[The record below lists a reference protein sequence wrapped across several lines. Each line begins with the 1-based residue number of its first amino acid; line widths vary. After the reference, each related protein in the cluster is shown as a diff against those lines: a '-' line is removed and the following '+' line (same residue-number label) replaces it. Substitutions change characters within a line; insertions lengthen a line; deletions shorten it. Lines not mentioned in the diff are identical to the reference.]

1 MDPFVPEPE
10 EREAHQQTLPG
21 KPRGRNGGERPGPL
35 AAASLPGDWRQWALR
50 FGPAALLLALVLVQY
65 GIQASSIRTLESKLA
80 SLDAP
85 AASRPAPSASSP
97 ARGDLEA
104 ALDEQA
110 DLIRTL
116 EQRIA
121 TQIIDLDSLRETT
134 SARLSSLGAAPID
147 KDAAALA
154 KASDVEALKGD
165 IARLRGQLAATE
177 KALAANQ
184 AGASKALDTAVA
196 GIKTALGATDKR
208 IDSLATTQESAL
220 KQQQSRLD
228 DRIAQLAARL
238 DQTSPQLAGL
248 EKSLADGREAQRLA
262 LASATKEQQAALE
275 AQRSALMKAL
285 DSAIAKEVKPTIA
298 SLEERVVAVD
308 KAREADSAALD
319 TRLAGVDKM
328 VAERLA
334 KEREALDGTLAA
346 LQRDLAATGR
356 RLEGIDKSVAALDP
370 LQPRLAALEDGL
382 ASLRGE
388 TDSRIA
394 AAGKTGANA
403 DKRLDAI
410 EARLDATRKA
420 LADLKQLPPATGN
433 VAIDE
438 KQVEARISQRID
450 SRLEPQVRA
459 LAEQADKVA
468 ALETTLATQGKDID
482 ALAAASK
489 RQGGEL
495 AALDGG
501 LDEVRATL
509 AASEANAAALVD
521 SAELTAFLG
530 AVGRQMTQLER
541 KIDATA
547 TLIAEQESRMADW
560 RNEVDNRTVGLVK
573 ASATGGDGVKPL
585 ERQLAEQRAAIDRL
599 ETRNQR
605 LEDGLAAT
613 TGALETLRAS
623 RAEPAVAKGAD
634 LAPLEK
640 QLASQLA
647 TLEALRADNSALAKD
662 LADTNAVLAS
672 LRQRVEQA
680 RPATSAGN
688 GASAAQF
695 ASADGARLDQL
706 SARLDGV
713 GSRLSRQ
720 EATLAEWRQ
729 TVERRIAA
737 AEQQATRGD
746 DGEKNATSAELDTI
760 WETLALLQKQH
771 PFVDFPAR

>member
-1 MDPFVPEPE
+1 M
-10 EREAHQQTLPG
+10 
-21 KPRGRNGGERPGPL
+21 
-35 AAASLPGDWRQWALR
+35 
-50 FGPAALLLALVLVQY
+50 
-65 GIQASSIRTLESKLA
+65 
-80 SLDAP
+80 
-85 AASRPAPSASSP
+85 
-97 ARGDLEA
+97 
-104 ALDEQA
+104 
-110 DLIRTL
+110 
-116 EQRIA
+116 
-121 TQIIDLDSLRETT
+121 
-134 SARLSSLGAAPID
+134 
-147 KDAAALA
+147 
-154 KASDVEALKGD
+154 
-165 IARLRGQLAATE
+165 
-177 KALAANQ
+177 
-184 AGASKALDTAVA
+184 
-196 GIKTALGATDKR
+196 
-208 IDSLATTQESAL
+208 
-220 KQQQSRLD
+220 
-228 DRIAQLAARL
+228 
-238 DQTSPQLAGL
+238 
-248 EKSLADGREAQRLA
+248 
-262 LASATKEQQAALE
+262 
-275 AQRSALMKAL
+275 
-285 DSAIAKEVKPTIA
+285 
-298 SLEERVVAVD
+298 
-308 KAREADSAALD
+308 
-319 TRLAGVDKM
+319 
-328 VAERLA
+328 
-334 KEREALDGTLAA
+334 
-346 LQRDLAATGR
+346 
-356 RLEGIDKSVAALDP
+356 
-370 LQPRLAALEDGL
+370 
-382 ASLRGE
+382 
-388 TDSRIA
+388 
-394 AAGKTGANA
+394 
-403 DKRLDAI
+403 
-410 EARLDATRKA
+410 
-420 LADLKQLPPATGN
+420 
-433 VAIDE
+433 
-438 KQVEARISQRID
+438 
-450 SRLEPQVRA
+450 
-459 LAEQADKVA
+459 
-468 ALETTLATQGKDID
+468 
-482 ALAAASK
+482 
-489 RQGGEL
+489 
-495 AALDGG
+495 
-501 LDEVRATL
+501 RATL

-746 DGEKNATSAELDTI
+746 DGEKNATPAELDTI

>member
-1 MDPFVPEPE
+1 FHVTGV
-10 EREAHQQTLPG
+10 QTCALP
-21 KPRGRNGGERPGPL
+21 
-35 AAASLPGDWRQWALR
+35 
-50 FGPAALLLALVLVQY
+50 
-65 GIQASSIRTLESKLA
+65 IC
-80 SLDAP
+80 
-85 AASRPAPSASSP
+85 
-97 ARGDLEA
+97 
-104 ALDEQA
+104 
-110 DLIRTL
+110 
-116 EQRIA
+116 
-121 TQIIDLDSLRETT
+121 
-134 SARLSSLGAAPID
+134 
-147 KDAAALA
+147 
-154 KASDVEALKGD
+154 
-165 IARLRGQLAATE
+165 
-177 KALAANQ
+177 
-184 AGASKALDTAVA
+184 
-196 GIKTALGATDKR
+196 
-208 IDSLATTQESAL
+208 
-220 KQQQSRLD
+220 
-228 DRIAQLAARL
+228 
-238 DQTSPQLAGL
+238 
-248 EKSLADGREAQRLA
+248 
-262 LASATKEQQAALE
+262 
-275 AQRSALMKAL
+275 
-285 DSAIAKEVKPTIA
+285 
-298 SLEERVVAVD
+298 
-308 KAREADSAALD
+308 
-319 TRLAGVDKM
+319 
-328 VAERLA
+328 
-334 KEREALDGTLAA
+334 
-346 LQRDLAATGR
+346 
-356 RLEGIDKSVAALDP
+356 
-370 LQPRLAALEDGL
+370 
-382 ASLRGE
+382 
-388 TDSRIA
+388 
-394 AAGKTGANA
+394 
-403 DKRLDAI
+403 
-410 EARLDATRKA
+410 
-420 LADLKQLPPATGN
+420 
-433 VAIDE
+433 
-438 KQVEARISQRID
+438 
-450 SRLEPQVRA
+450 RLEPQVRA

-573 ASATGGDGVKPL
+573 AGGDGVKTL
-585 ERQLAEQRAAIDRL
+585 EHQLAEQRAAIDRL

-613 TGALETLRAS
+613 TGALESLRAS

-746 DGEKNATSAELDTI
+746 D
-760 WETLALLQKQH
+760 
-771 PFVDFPAR
+771 